1 MLVCLRSVI
10 VNTMYIGSSS
20 VSPNPLEP
28 SHINRYFPKMFPE
41 RPLTSCC
48 DAISTC
54 DNKKRGVA
62 SVGWTTPTGGTQHQ
76 AGPLSGDGG
85 LRRPPGSTHSR

>member
-1 MLVCLRSVI
+1 
-10 VNTMYIGSSS
+10 MYR
-20 VSPNPLEP
+20 LALL
-28 SHINRYFPKMFPE
+28 SHHVINRYFPKMFPE
-41 RPLTSCC
+41 RPLTTSCC

-62 SVGWTTPTGGTQHQ
+62 SVGWTTPSGGTQHQ

-85 LRRPPGSTHSR
+85 LRRPPGSITHRR